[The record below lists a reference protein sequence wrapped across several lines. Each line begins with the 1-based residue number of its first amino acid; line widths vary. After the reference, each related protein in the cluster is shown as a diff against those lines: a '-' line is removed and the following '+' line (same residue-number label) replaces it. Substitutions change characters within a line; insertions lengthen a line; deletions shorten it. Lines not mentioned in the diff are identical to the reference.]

1 MKHKVILDF
10 DNTMGV
16 KKSDIDDGLT
26 FAYLYTHDD
35 IDLLAVTCTFANNA
49 EHVVYYNTIQMWED
63 LNITDIPIYQGGR
76 DPESYDSDAVD
87 YLIKT
92 VNKNPGEITV
102 LAIGSL
108 CNIAGAYGKDP
119 EFFNKIKRLITM
131 GGILEPLYLNGS
143 LLNELNFT
151 VDYKSA
157 AKVIY
162 NCPNLSILNS
172 QCTQDA
178 VYKIEDLESMLEMDT
193 EFMKWSKPILENWIK
208 AINTTY
214 GNRQV
219 FINWDLCV
227 AIYLTNPELFETA
240 DVRVC
245 KIEDNMKTGWLEV
258 DNGIKDDSEVNVVDM
273 PTKIINI
280 AKFNELFYEMTS
292 RMK

>member
-16 KKSDIDDGLT
+16 KRSDIDDGLT

-35 IDLLAVTCTFANNA
+35 VDLLAVTCTFANNA

-76 DPESYDSDAVD
+76 DPESYNSDAVD

-92 VNKNPGEITV
+92 VNENPGEITI

-108 CNIAGAYGKDP
+108 CNIAGAYEKDP
-119 EFFNKIKRLITM
+119 EFFNKIKRLIIM

-172 QCTQDA
+172 QCTQEA
-178 VYKIEDLESMLEMDT
+178 TYKLEDLSNMLELDT
-193 EFMKWSKPILENWIK
+193 EFMRWSKPILENWIK
-208 AINTTY
+208 AINALY
-214 GNRQV
+214 GNRKV

-240 DVRVC
+240 NARVC
-245 KIEDNMKTGWLEV
+245 KVEDNMKTGWLEV
-258 DNGIKDDSEVNVVDM
+258 DHGTKDDSEVNVVDM
-273 PTKIINI
+273 PTKIINMT
-280 AKFNELFYEMTS
+280 KFNELFYEMTS